1 MKSPIK
7 VIYIACMA
15 MLLYSCSAENVE
27 DNLDSS
33 NKEFTVPEVKSI
45 EIEILDLINSYRV
58 SKNLNTLKSLDIIKS
73 QAYSHTDYMIKQNN
87 ISHDYF
93 YERKSYLVANAG
105 ASKVAENVGYG
116 YSSAESIVNAWIKS
130 DSHRTTIEGDFTDF
144 DISIE
149 QNEDG
154 VMYCTNIF
162 IKR

>member
-1 MKSPIK
+1 MKSPVK

-27 DNLDSS
+27 EDLGSS
-33 NKEFTVPEVKSI
+33 NKEFIVPEVKSI
-45 EIEILDLINSYRV
+45 EIEILDLINNYRI
-58 SKNLNTLKSLDIIKS
+58 SKELNALTPLDVIKS
-73 QAYSHTDYMIKQNN
+73 QAYRHTDYMIKQNN

-93 YERKSYLVANAG
+93 YERKSYLVTNAG

-130 DSHRTTIEGDFTDF
+130 DSHRSTIEGDFTAF

-162 IKR
+162 IKK